1 MKHAHKNLLIAS
13 LMVLFG
19 ATAQAQGPAGMGG
32 PGPGMGPGMG
42 AGMGRMAQGD
52 PAKFEAQRA
61 ARHAQ
66 VMANLKTKLQLT
78 SAQESAWT
86 TFAAAMQ
93 PQARPM
99 GDPALQ
105 RAEMAKLTTPERIDR
120 MRAFQAARNEAMT
133 RRGDATKAFYAVLSP
148 EQQKTFDTET
158 LAMMRNG
165 MQAGRGGRGPGPG
178 MGGMGMGPGMG
189 YGPGAARN

>member
-13 LMVLFG
+13 LIALFG

-42 AGMGRMAQGD
+42 RMAQAD
-52 PAKFEAQRA
+52 PARFEAQRA
-61 ARHAQ
+61 ARHDQ
-66 VMANLKTKLQLT
+66 LMATLKTKLQLT
-78 SAQESAWT
+78 PAQESAWT

-93 PQARPM
+93 PPARPM
-99 GDPALQ
+99 ADPVQQ

-165 MQAGRGGRGPGPG
+165 MQAGRGGRGQGPG
-178 MGGMGMGPGMG
+178 MGMG
-189 YGPGAARN
+189 YGPGAPRN